1 MREFQILRYLAKGK
15 WLIFLV
21 ALAGAL
27 GVYYYANSN
36 QTYTAVTAIR
46 YSNDAINQGLT
57 PNGSELDTSEIYS
70 STVIS
75 GAIEDLGLKC
85 TVDEIRS
92 KIKVEPIISDEEMSR
107 KATALDRG
115 DEYYYFPT
123 DYKIIYEVG
132 NDKSMNYARYVL
144 DAVLKNYYRFYSE
157 RYVDQMIL
165 PNNAANISSNDY
177 DYIESADVIRD
188 SVGAIDDYLLQKKS
202 MYPDFR
208 ASATGY
214 TFTDLEKTYDFIN
227 SNYIPEIYATILE
240 GKYTKD
246 NDTLLKKTQ
255 EKIDRINI
263 NITNND
269 EKAEKLLALIENY
282 SKKSIN
288 NRLST
293 DSNSDSSNDTDGS
306 LIIQNVEH
314 DRYEE
319 IDVTTTYDDLI
330 QEYVQINQKIKTDEI
345 DRGYEE
351 HIKAIFINNSQNEVL
366 SDDLNSDIESLVKML
381 NEKYALVKD
390 TATEL
395 NEYMGAKYL
404 TVLNSIV
411 TTQKVNIKIYL
422 ILSIFLFLFIGCAGA
437 IVVGRISDFIQY
449 ILYTDKKTKL
459 PNRQMCDMYIDSLA
473 ENVLDDECTC
483 IVVKLKTLN
492 ELNERVG
499 HNAGDMLL
507 ADFGRIIKFTARNY
521 GFIGY
526 NGVGQ
531 FIGIFE
537 QCAVEKAELF
547 IEQLGKNIK
556 EYNEKHVEVHIK
568 CSVAFANSTDDRV
581 YDIRGLIRRAFSRM
595 K

>member
-15 WLIFLV
+15 LLIFII

-27 GVYYYANSN
+27 GVYYYADSN

-57 PNGSELDTSEIYS
+57 PNGSELDVSEIYS

-75 GAIEDLGLKC
+75 GAIEDLGLQC
-85 TVDEIRS
+85 TVDDIRS
-92 KIKVEPIISDEEMSR
+92 KIKVEPIIPDEE
-107 KATALDRG
+107 TAKKETAIDKG
-115 DEYYYFPT
+115 DEYNYFPT
-123 DYKIIYEVG
+123 DYKITFEVG
-132 NDKSMNYARYVL
+132 NDKSMNYARYVM

-157 RYVDQMIL
+157 RYVDQLIL
-165 PNNAANISSNDY
+165 PNNAANITSNDY
-177 DYIESADVIRD
+177 DYIESADIMQD
-188 SVGAIDDYLLQKKS
+188 SVTAIDDYLVQKKS

-214 TFTDLEKTYDFIN
+214 TFTDLEKIY
-227 SNYIPEIYATILE
+227 NYINNNEIPELYATILE

-246 NDTLLKKTQ
+246 NDTLLKKKQ
-255 EKIDRINI
+255 ESIDRINI
-263 NITNND
+263 DILNST
-269 EKAEKLLALIENY
+269 EKADKLFALIDNY
-282 SKKSIN
+282 SKKRIN
-288 NRLST
+288 NTLEYGGNTST
-293 DSNSDSSNDTDGS
+293 ENDGTMIMQD
-306 LIIQNVEH
+306 VEGYNH
-314 DRYEE
+314 EE

-330 QEYVQINQKIKTDEI
+330 QEYVGINQSIRINEI
-345 DRGYEE
+345 DREYTEY
-351 HIKAIFINNSQNEVL
+351 IKSVFMDNSKNEVL
-366 SDDLNSDIESLVKML
+366 SKDLEKEIEALVQKLNNS
-381 NEKYALVKD
+381 YALVKD

-395 NEYMGAKYL
+395 NEFIGAKYL

-422 ILSIFLFLFIGCAGA
+422 ILALVLFLFIGCAGA

-459 PNRQMCDMYIDSLA
+459 PNRQMCDMYIDNLA
-473 ENVLDDECTC
+473 EKVLEDECTC

-492 ELNERVG
+492 ELNDKVG
-499 HNAGDMLL
+499 HSAGDMLL
-507 ADFGRIIKFTARNY
+507 SDFGRIIKFASKNY

-531 FIGIFE
+531 FIGVFE
-537 QCAVEKAELF
+537 HCTVPKAELF

-568 CSVAFANSTDDRV
+568 CSVAFANSTDDKI
-581 YDIRGLIRRAFSRM
+581 YDIRSLIRRAFKRM

>member
-15 WLIFLV
+15 WLIFII

-27 GVYYYANSN
+27 GVYYYADSN

-46 YSNDAINQGLT
+46 YSSDAISQGLT
-57 PNGSELDTSEIYS
+57 PNGSELDVSEIYS

-75 GAIEDLGLKC
+75 GAIEDLDLNC

-92 KIKVEPIISDEEMSR
+92 KIKVEPIIPEEETL
-107 KATALDRG
+107 KKETALDKG

-123 DYKIIYEVG
+123 DYKISFEVG
-132 NDKSMNYARYVL
+132 NDKSMSYARYVL

-177 DYIESADVIRD
+177 DYIESADVMRD
-188 SVGAIDDYLLQKKS
+188 SVNAIDDYLLQKKS

-214 TFTDLEKTYDFIN
+214 SFADLEKIYNFIN
-227 SNYIPEIYATILE
+227 NNYIPELYATIIE

-246 NDTLLKKTQ
+246 NETLIKKTQ
-255 EKIDRINI
+255 ENIDRIDI
-263 NITNND
+263 NTNNNND
-269 EKAEKLLALIENY
+269 KADKLLALIDNY

-288 NRLST
+288 SRV
-293 DSNSDSSNDTDGS
+293 DSNSNSSTENDGS
-306 LIIQNVEH
+306 LIIQDVEH

-351 HIKAIFINNSQNEVL
+351 YIKETFVDNSANKVL
-366 SDDLNSDIESLVKML
+366 SKDLQNDIESLVQKL
-381 NEKYALVKD
+381 NDSYELVKA

-411 TTQKVNIKIYL
+411 TTQKVNVKIYL

-437 IVVGRISDFIQY
+437 VVVGRISDFIQY

-473 ENVLDDECTC
+473 EKVLDDECTC

-492 ELNERVG
+492 ELNERV
-499 HNAGDMLL
+499 
-507 ADFGRIIKFTARNY
+507 
-521 GFIGY
+521 
-526 NGVGQ
+526 
-531 FIGIFE
+531 
-537 QCAVEKAELF
+537 
-547 IEQLGKNIK
+547 
-556 EYNEKHVEVHIK
+556 
-568 CSVAFANSTDDRV
+568 
-581 YDIRGLIRRAFSRM
+581 
-595 K
+595 

>member
-15 WLIFLV
+15 WLIFLI

-27 GVYYYANSN
+27 GVYYYADSN
-36 QTYTAVTAIR
+36 QTYTAVTAVR
-46 YSNDAINQGLT
+46 YTNDAISQGLT
-57 PNGSELDTSEIYS
+57 PNGSPLDISEIYS

-75 GAIEDLGLKC
+75 GAIDDLGLKC
-85 TVDEIRS
+85 TVDDIRS

-107 KATALDRG
+107 KATAIDKG
-115 DEYYYFPT
+115 EYYYYFPT
-123 DYKIIYEVG
+123 DYKITFEVG
-132 NDKSMNYARYVL
+132 NDKSMSYARYVL

-188 SVGAIDDYLLQKKS
+188 SVEAIDDYLLQKKS

-214 TFTDLEKTYDFIN
+214 TFTDLEKTYNFIN
-227 SNYIPEIYATILE
+227 DNYIPELYATILE

-246 NDTLLKKTQ
+246 NNTLLKKTQ
-255 EKIDRINI
+255 ENIDRIGISI
-263 NITNND
+263 NNNN
-269 EKAEKLLALIENY
+269 EKADKLLALIDNY
-282 SKKSIN
+282 SNKSIN
-288 NRLST
+288 NRLNS
-293 DSNSDSSNDTDGS
+293 DSNSSSENDGS
-306 LIIQNVEH
+306 LIIQDVEH

-351 HIKAIFINNSQNEVL
+351 HIKAIFINNANNEVL
-366 SDDLNSDIESLVKML
+366 SDDLDSNIEFLVKML

-411 TTQKVNIKIYL
+411 TTQKVNVKIYL

-437 IVVGRISDFIQY
+437 VVVGRISDFIQY

-473 ENVLDDECTC
+473 ENVLEDECTC

-499 HNAGDMLL
+499 HTAGDMLL
-507 ADFGRIIKFTARNY
+507 SDFGRIIKFTSKNY

-568 CSVAFANSTDDRV
+568 CSVAFANSTDDRI
-581 YDIRGLIRRAFSRM
+581 YDIRALIRRAFRRM

>member
-15 WLIFLV
+15 WLIFLI

-27 GVYYYANSN
+27 GVYYYADSN

-46 YSNDAINQGLT
+46 YTNDAISQGLT
-57 PNGSELDTSEIYS
+57 PNGSPLDISEIYS

-85 TVDEIRS
+85 TVDDIRS

-107 KATALDRG
+107 KATAIDKG
-115 DEYYYFPT
+115 EYYYYFPT
-123 DYKIIYEVG
+123 DYKITFEVG
-132 NDKSMNYARYVL
+132 NDKSMSYARYVM
-144 DAVLKNYYRFYSE
+144 DAVLNNYYRFYSD
-157 RYVDQMIL
+157 RYVDQLIL
-165 PNNAANISSNDY
+165 PNNASNITSNDY
-177 DYIESADVIRD
+177 DYIESADVIQD
-188 SVGAIDDYLLQKKS
+188 SVTAIDNYLIQKKKL
-202 MYPDFR
+202 YPDFR

-214 TFTDLEKTYDFIN
+214 TFTDLEKIYDFIN
-227 SNYIPEIYATILE
+227 NNDIPELYATILE

-246 NDTLLKKTQ
+246 NDALLKKTQ
-255 EKIDRINI
+255 ENIDRINI
-263 NITNND
+263 DIKINKD
-269 EKAEKLLALIENY
+269 KAKKLLELIDNY
-282 SKKSIN
+282 SEKDIN
-288 NRLST
+288 NTLNQSAE
-293 DSNSDSSNDTDGS
+293 SSEEVGNAT
-306 LIIQNVEH
+306 IIPKLE
-314 DRYEE
+314 DMRYEE
-319 IDVTTTYDDLI
+319 IDVTTTYDGLI
-330 QEYVQINQKIKTDEI
+330 QQYAEINQAIKTDEI
-345 DRGYEE
+345 DRGYAEYIRDTFLKNPE
-351 HIKAIFINNSQNEVL
+351 NEAL
-366 SDDLNSDIESLVKML
+366 SDDLDSDIESLVKKL

-422 ILSIFLFLFIGCAGA
+422 ILSIFLFLFVGCASA
-437 IVVGRISDFIQY
+437 VVVGRISDFIQY

-473 ENVLDDECTC
+473 EKVLDDECTC
-483 IVVKLKTLN
+483 IVVKLKTLS

-499 HNAGDMLL
+499 HTAGDMLL
-507 ADFGRIIKFTARNY
+507 ADFGRIIKFTAKNY

-537 QCAVEKAELF
+537 QCAAEKAELF

-568 CSVAFANSTDDRV
+568 CSVAFANSTDDRI
-581 YDIRGLIRRAFSRM
+581 YDIRGLIRRAFKRM